1 VAKHEELTFA
11 ELLTDPLILALAKA
25 DGWSRHAFIE
35 EMHAASDALRPN
47 DADRPRARVPFL
59 NTGTSASVQCCP
71 W

>member
-1 VAKHEELTFA
+1 MAKHEEMTLA

-35 EMHAASDALRPN
+35 EMHAASDAFRPI
-47 DADRPRARVPFL
+47 DADRRSARIPFL
-59 NTGTSASVQCCP
+59 NTGTGASVQCCA